1 MKKCGKIIS
10 MALIILLVMSMGM
23 LSVAAESN
31 NTTTSGKNDSI
42 TVTGA
47 KPGETYRAYKLF
59 DLAVDSE
66 TAPSAYS
73 YTVNSAWTAFFADGG
88 GAQYITVNEAGTVT
102 AISDVAALAK
112 TAAAWTGKPAAVQS
126 IAVEAGE
133 GTAVFSELED
143 GYWLITSTLGTVAF
157 TATTPA
163 ASAVTI
169 QEKNQESTIIVT
181 EVKEDST
188 GNFGSVNDAQIGDTV
203 EFKSIVKIVKGARNV
218 VVHDSMDAGLTYTAG
233 SVSIEGLTKGTEYS
247 VNESPEHGDAFEII
261 LLQDWIDELDF
272 GADGYREYTITFA
285 AVLNGNAV
293 VTGDSGTALAVI
305 RNTTYLTFGEGASSQ
320 ALATTTETHR
330 FSVDF
335 HAKDSADPL
344 AGAEFTLKKNGVT
357 VPLVQIDNYN
367 YRVAVAGETGTEV
380 FATVADGNIAI
391 WGVDADS
398 DYSLLEIRAPAG
410 HNTVEAVSVSVAPG
424 NTTNVSI
431 DSVSGTLLP
440 GTGGIGTT
448 VFYAVG
454 GALVLVALIL
464 LITRKRMGR

>member
-1 MKKCGKIIS
+1 MKKYGKIIS
-10 MALIILLVMSMGM
+10 MALIVLLVMSMGM

-47 KPGETYRAYKLF
+47 KPGETYCAYKLF
-59 DLAVDSE
+59 DLTVDSE

-73 YTVNSAWTAFFADGG
+73 YTVNRAWTAFFADGN
-88 GAQYITVNEAGTVT
+88 GAQEITVNEAGTVT

-112 TAAAWTGKPAAVQS
+112 KAAAWSEKPAAVQS
-126 IAVEAGE
+126 VIVAPGE
-133 GTAVFSELED
+133 NTAVFSDLED

-157 TATTPA
+157 TATTPD

-169 QEKNQESTIIVT
+169 QEKNQESTIT
-181 EVKEDST
+181 TAVKEDST
-188 GNFGSVNDAQIGDTV
+188 GNFGGVNDAQIGDTV
-203 EFKSIVKIVKGARNV
+203 EFKSIVKIVKGALNL

-247 VNESPEHGDAFEII
+247 VNESPEHGDSFEISFS
-261 LLQDWIDELDF
+261 QSWMDEFDF
-272 GADGYREYTITFA
+272 GTDGYREYTITFA

-293 VTGDSGTALAVI
+293 VTGDSGTALAVV

-320 ALATTTETHR
+320 AQTTTTETHR

-335 HAKDSADPL
+335 HAKDSTDPL
-344 AGAEFTLKKNGVT
+344 AGAEFSLKKNGAI
-357 VPLVQIDNYN
+357 VPLVQIDDNN
-367 YRVAVAGETGTEV
+367 YRVAAAGDTGIDV
-380 FATVADGNIAI
+380 FVTVTGGSIAI

-398 DYSLLEIRAPAG
+398 DYSLMEIRAPAG
-410 HNTVEAVSVSVAPG
+410 HNTVETVSVSVAPG
-424 NTTNVSI
+424 DTTSVSI